1 MNTRFEYLYR
11 DGHNYKQYNEVVIRG
26 EFTLEQLRP
35 HLYEGEFFMPSEVGL
50 DDLQEYPYRNCD
62 HIWHQLVSAEPTE
75 DAPTVEVTA
84 EEMAERFQKAGAVKW
99 ETAAVNERMM
109 EVASD

>member
-11 DGHNYKQYNEVVIRG
+11 DGHNYKQHNEVVIEG
-26 EFTLEQLRP
+26 EFALDQLRP

-50 DDLQEYPYRNCD
+50 EDLQDYPYRNCD

-75 DAPTVEVTA
+75 VVPTVEVRA
-84 EEMAERFQKAGAVKW
+84 KEFVERFQKAGEVKW
-99 ETAAVNERMM
+99 ETPMVNERMM
-109 EVASD
+109 EMA

>member
-11 DGHNYKQYNEVVIRG
+11 DGHNYKQYNEVVIQG

-50 DDLQEYPYRNCD
+50 EDLQEYPYRNCD
-62 HIWHQLVSAEPTE
+62 HIWHQLVSAESTE
-75 DAPTVEVTA
+75 DAQTVETSA
-84 EEMAERFQKAGAVKW
+84 EELVARFRQAGAAKW
-99 ETAAVNERMM
+99 DTPLVNERMM
-109 EVASD
+109 EMA